1 METKDSK
8 KKTAGSPSTKTDSP
22 PSFKSLISD
31 QESATKNDSTA
42 GTSKS
47 VKLPKLDEGA
57 PREVWQRFFAEQ
69 KPSPGNVGQIVRR
82 LHQQKNYEHT
92 IACIEVAL
100 IEQPPQPWMYEVL
113 AFSME
118 LAKRPKADVER
129 VLLSRSD
136 FTAANVP
143 EMMLTAAYLKRM
155 DFNERA
161 LAMYQQAS
169 RFAPARPEP
178 YLRGLQIAREL
189 NDTKGVEWGAVGV
202 LTNVWQ
208 SGYEAQHREADNIA
222 AVVEESLRKAGRSS
236 DADTLKASLAAAH
249 HRDLILKLTW
259 NGDAD
264 LDMSVEEPNGGI
276 CSVEN
281 PFTTAGGAYTHDGYG
296 PKAANCFEEYI
307 AASALSGDYLVRV
320 SLLGGEVVGR
330 RATLTIRRYIGS
342 PDESTKTMSI
352 PIDGKDKIV
361 RLSLNDGRRQA
372 LLERNAIDQQVGGQV
387 VLVNAQIA
395 AGGGG
400 GIGVGGSRP
409 FVTGSSPVVGA
420 GGAIGFQPVITNI
433 REGIGFSA
441 MAVVTGDRRYVRLS
455 VAPFFSQVIGVDKF
469 TIPSGR

>member
-8 KKTAGSPSTKTDSP
+8 KKTSGSPSIKTDSP
-22 PSFKSLISD
+22 ASFKALIFD
-31 QESATKNDSTA
+31 QESPAKNDNAT

-47 VKLPKLDEGA
+47 VKLPKLDDGT
-57 PREVWQRFFAEQ
+57 PRQVWQRYFAEQ
-69 KPSPGNVGQIVRR
+69 KPSPDHVAQIVRR
-82 LHQQKNYEHT
+82 LHQQKLYEQS

-113 AFSME
+113 AFSLE

-143 EMMLTAAYLKRM
+143 EMMLTAAYLKRLG
-155 DFNERA
+155 FNERA

-169 RFAPARPEP
+169 RFSPARPEP
-178 YLRGLQIAREL
+178 YLRGLQIARDL
-189 NDTKGVEWGAVGV
+189 NDAKGVEWGASGV

-208 SGYEAQHREADNIA
+208 SGYEAQHREAENIA
-222 AVVEESLRKAGRSS
+222 AVVGESLRKAGRSS
-236 DADTLKASLAAAH
+236 EADMLKASVAAAH
-249 HRDLILKLTW
+249 HRDLMLKLTW
-259 NGDAD
+259 TGDAD
-264 LDMSVEEPNGGI
+264 LDLSVEEPNGGI

-320 SLLGGEVVGR
+320 SVLGGEVVGR
-330 RATLTIRRYIGS
+330 RAILTIRRYVGT
-342 PDESTKTMSI
+342 PDESTKTISI
-352 PIDGKDKIV
+352 PIDGKDKVV

-372 LLERNAIDQQVGGQV
+372 LLERKDIEMPVGAQGIV
-387 VLVNAQIA
+387 INAQLA

-400 GIGVGGSRP
+400 IGSGGSSRP
-409 FVTGSSPVVGA
+409 FVTGVTPVVGA

-455 VAPFFSQVIGVDKF
+455 VAPFFSQVIGVDSF

>member
-8 KKTAGSPSTKTDSP
+8 KKTSGSPSIKTDSP
-22 PSFKSLISD
+22 ASFKALISD
-31 QESATKNDSTA
+31 QESPAKNDNAT

-47 VKLPKLDEGA
+47 VKLPKLDDGT
-57 PREVWQRFFAEQ
+57 PRQVWQRYFAEQ
-69 KPSPGNVGQIVRR
+69 NPSPDHVAQIVRR
-82 LHQQKNYEHT
+82 LHQQKLYEQS

-143 EMMLTAAYLKRM
+143 EMMLTAAYLKRLG
-155 DFNERA
+155 FNERA

-169 RFAPARPEP
+169 RFSPARPEP
-178 YLRGLQIAREL
+178 YPRGLQIAREL
-189 NDTKGVEWGAVGV
+189 NDAKGVEWGAAGV

-208 SGYEAQHREADNIA
+208 SGYAAQHREAENIA
-222 AVVEESLRKAGRSS
+222 AAAEESLRKAGRSS
-236 DADTLKASLAAAH
+236 DADSLKAAIAAAH
-249 HRDLILKLTW
+249 QRDMMIKLTW
-259 NGDAD
+259 TGDAD
-264 LDMSVEEPNGGI
+264 LDLGVEEPNGGI
-276 CSVEN
+276 CSSEN
-281 PFTTAGGAYTHDGYG
+281 RFTTAGGAYTHDGYG
-296 PKAANCFEEYI
+296 PKAADCYEEYI
-307 AASALSGDYLVRV
+307 CASALPGDYLVRV
-320 SLLGGEVVGR
+320 SADEGNVVGR
-330 RATLTIRRYIGS
+330 RATLTIRRYVGT
-342 PDESTKTMSI
+342 PDDSTKTMSI
-352 PIDGKDKIV
+352 PIDGKDKVI

-372 LLERNAIDQQVGGQV
+372 LLERPAIAMPVAAQAQVINMRV
-387 VLVNAQIA
+387 VNAQVG
-395 AGGGG
+395 AGGS
-400 GIGVGGSRP
+400 SRP
-409 FVTGSSPVVGA
+409 FVTGASAVSGG

>member
-8 KKTAGSPSTKTDSP
+8 KKSSGSPSTKTDSP
-22 PSFKSLISD
+22 ASFRSLLSD
-31 QESATKNDSTA
+31 QESPAKNDKTT
-42 GTSKS
+42 GNSKS
-47 VKLPKLDEGA
+47 VKLPKLDDGT
-57 PREVWQRFFAEQ
+57 PREVWQRYFAEQ
-69 KPSPGNVGQIVRR
+69 KPSADNVAQIVRR
-82 LHQQKNYEHT
+82 LHQQKLYEHT

-100 IEQPPQPWMYEVL
+100 IEQPPQAWMYEVL

-169 RFAPARPEP
+169 RFSPARPEP

-189 NDTKGVEWGAVGV
+189 NDAKGVEWGAAGV

-236 DADTLKASLAAAH
+236 EADALKASIAAAH
-249 HRDLILKLTW
+249 HRDLMLKLTW
-259 NGDAD
+259 TGDAD
-264 LDMSVEEPNGGI
+264 LDLSVEEPNGGI

-320 SLLGGEVVGR
+320 SVLGGEVVGR
-330 RATLTIRRYIGS
+330 RATLTIRRYVGT

-361 RLSLNDGRRQA
+361 RLSLNDGRRLA
-372 LLERNAIDQQVGGQV
+372 LLERHDIERPVGAQSIV
-387 VLVNAQIA
+387 INAQL
-395 AGGGG
+395 AGGGVG
-400 GIGVGGSRP
+400 GGSGGGSRP
-409 FVTGSSPVVGA
+409 FVTGSVPVVGA
-420 GGAIGFQPVITNI
+420 SGAIGFQPVITNI

-455 VAPFFSQVIGVDKF
+455 VAPFFSQVIGVDSF

>member
-8 KKTAGSPSTKTDSP
+8 KKSPGSPSAKTDSP
-22 PSFKSLISD
+22 ASFKALLSD
-31 QESATKNDSTA
+31 PESPPKNEKATGSSPSA
-42 GTSKS
+42 
-47 VKLPKLDEGA
+47 KLPKLDDGT
-57 PREVWQRFFAEQ
+57 PREVWQRYFADQ
-69 KPSPGNVGQIVRR
+69 KPSPENVAQFVRR
-82 LHQQKNYEHT
+82 LHQQKLYEHT

-100 IEQPPQPWMYEVL
+100 IEQPPQAWMYEVL

-143 EMMLTAAYLKRM
+143 EMMLSAAYLKRLG
-155 DFNERA
+155 FNERA

-189 NDTKGVEWGAVGV
+189 NDAKGVEWGAAGV

-208 SGYEAQHREADNIA
+208 SGYEAQHREAENIA
-222 AVVEESLRKAGRSS
+222 AVVEESLRKSGRSS
-236 DADTLKASLAAAH
+236 EADTLKSSVADAH

-259 NGDAD
+259 TGDAD
-264 LDMSVEEPNGGI
+264 LDLSVEEPNGGI
-276 CSVEN
+276 CSFEN

-307 AASALSGDYLVRV
+307 AASALSGDYVVRV
-320 SLLGGEVVGR
+320 SVLDGDVVGR
-330 RATLTIRRYIGS
+330 RATLTIRRYVGT
-342 PDESTKTMSI
+342 PDESTKTISI
-352 PIDGKDKIV
+352 PIDGKDKVV

-372 LLERNAIDQQVGGQV
+372 LLERNAIDTQVGAQV

-400 GIGVGGSRP
+400 GIGGGSSRP
-409 FVTGSSPVVGA
+409 FVTGVTPVVGSR
-420 GGAIGFQPVITNI
+420 GAIGFQPVITNI

-455 VAPFFSQVIGVDKF
+455 VAPFFSQVIGVDSF